1 MLWEVVIRPTED
13 QPDREAERVLQEA
26 QNFQAASIRDLQSA
40 RSFLIQTSESQAAVE
55 RVAVRL
61 LVDSVVETWDV
72 QPVAAN
78 GQQRATAGSERTR
91 AINVLFKPGVTDN
104 VGQSTK
110 SRADRPGPACR
121 RGGHLPQVLGQR
133 RRGRVRSAQAG
144 RPGAG
149 ERRDRAR
156 RLGPAAS
163 GKTLAGQRVPIR
175 AGDRAA
181 AGDGRCGADR
191 AQPPGAALLEPP
203 RDADDPRP
211 LRRRKAR
218 PHRRRAGDDRPD
230 LERTLLAQDARR
242 SRALSGRNPRAAV

>member
-78 GQQRATAGSERTR
+78 GQQRATASSERTR

-104 VGQSTK
+104 VGQSAK
-110 SRADRPGPACR
+110 SALDRPGPARR

-133 RRGRVRSAQAG
+133 RRGRVRSATSW
-144 RPGAG
+144 P
-149 ERRDRAR
+149 DRVLANDAIEQVVW
-156 RLGPAAS
+156 GPLAS
-163 GKTLAGQRVPIR
+163 GTALAGQRVPV
-175 AGDRAA
+175 RAA
-181 AGDGRCGADR
+181 
-191 AQPPGAALLEPP
+191 
-203 RDADDPRP
+203 
-211 LRRRKAR
+211 
-218 PHRRRAGDDRPD
+218 
-230 LERTLLAQDARR
+230 
-242 SRALSGRNPRAAV
+242 